1 MSKENKMKRCLEY
14 FRVIVAA
21 IVMVVEVCFEW
32 KVALQEIDEQ
42 IALAGDLLDELKVQD
57 FRSCMQR
64 DMPFDAP
71 EGVVAVIEEICLEE
85 SGLK

>member
-1 MSKENKMKRCLEY
+1 MKRCLEY

-21 IVMVVEVCFEW
+21 IVMVVAVCFAW
-32 KVALQEIDEQ
+32 KVALDVVADQ
-42 IALAGDLLDELKVQD
+42 IAVADDLIDDLKVQD

-64 DMPFDAP
+64 EVARESDLDS
-71 EGVVAVIEEICLEE
+71 VIAVIEEICLKE